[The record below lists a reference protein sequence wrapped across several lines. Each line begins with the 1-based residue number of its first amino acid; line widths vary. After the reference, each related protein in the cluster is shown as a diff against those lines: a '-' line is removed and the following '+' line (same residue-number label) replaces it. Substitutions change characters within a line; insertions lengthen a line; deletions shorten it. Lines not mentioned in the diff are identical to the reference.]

1 MTYDFLIIGAG
12 IAGVSLAYELA
23 PHARVCVL
31 EAEERPGT
39 QATARSAALFA
50 PSYGGPEFRALTRA
64 SRAFFLSPPSG
75 FSESKLLTPR
85 GCMYIARHD
94 QTARLESM
102 VAGIRRSGGTMAT
115 IAAEDSH
122 VRVPLLRQSY
132 VAAAAYDSD
141 AMDIDVD
148 ALLQGFLRAAR
159 AAGALILTGRKP
171 LHFQRQSGIWRAS
184 IEGAELSA
192 AILINAAG
200 AWADQVGVA
209 CGARPLG
216 FLPLR
221 RTALLV
227 DPPAGVNV
235 AHWPAVID
243 VDEEFYFKP
252 DAGRLL
258 LSPAD
263 ETPDVPRDAYPEDLD
278 VAIAVD
284 RVQAALDFDVQRVSH
299 SWAGLRTFSKDRAPV
314 IGFDTEVP
322 GLFWCAGQGGYGIQ
336 TAPALARF
344 AAALAR
350 GEAVPSDIHAEDLSA
365 ARLAPQRFDDAPT

>member
-1 MTYDFLIIGAG
+1 
-12 IAGVSLAYELA
+12 
-23 PHARVCVL
+23 
-31 EAEERPGT
+31 
-39 QATARSAALFA
+39 
-50 PSYGGPEFRALTRA
+50 
-64 SRAFFLSPPSG
+64 
-75 FSESKLLTPR
+75 
-85 GCMYIARHD
+85 
-94 QTARLESM
+94 
-102 VAGIRRSGGTMAT
+102 MAT
-115 IAAEDSH
+115 IAAEDARA
-122 VRVPLLRQSY
+122 RVPLLRQSY
-132 VAAAAYDSD
+132 VAAAAFDSD
-141 AMDIDVD
+141 AMDIEVD

-159 AAGALILTGRKP
+159 AAGALFKTSSRP
-171 LHFQRQSGIWRAS
+171 LSFQRQSGVWRVS
-184 IEGAELSA
+184 VDGAELSA

-200 AWADQVGVA
+200 AWADQVGMA
-209 CGARPLG
+209 CGAREMG
-216 FLPLR
+216 FQPLR

-227 DPPAGVNV
+227 DPPPGINV
-235 AHWPAVID
+235 AGWPAVID

-284 RVQAALDFDVQRVSH
+284 RVQAALDLDVQRVSH

-314 IGFDTEVP
+314 IGFDGDVP

-350 GEAVPSDIHAEDLSA
+350 GETVPADILAQDLSA
-365 ARLAPQRFDDAPT
+365 ARLAPQRFVSTAT

>member
-23 PHARVCVL
+23 TQARVCVL

-64 SRAFFLSPPSG
+64 SRKFFLDPPAG
-75 FSESKLLTPR
+75 FSETKLLAPR
-85 GCMYIARHD
+85 GCMYIARGD
-94 QTARLESM
+94 QTTRLESM

-115 IAAEDSH
+115 IAAEDARA
-122 VRVPLLRQSY
+122 RVPLLRQSY
-132 VAAAAYDSD
+132 VAAAAFDSD
-141 AMDIDVD
+141 AMDIEVD

-159 AAGALILTGRKP
+159 AAGAFFKTSSRP
-171 LHFQRQSGIWRAS
+171 LSFQRQSGVWRVS
-184 IEGAELSA
+184 VDSAELSA

-200 AWADQVGVA
+200 AWADQVGMA
-209 CGARPLG
+209 CGAREMG
-216 FLPLR
+216 FQPLR

-227 DPPAGVNV
+227 DPPPGINV
-235 AHWPAVID
+235 AGWPAVID

-284 RVQAALDFDVQRVSH
+284 RVQAALDLDVQRVSH

-314 IGFDTEVP
+314 IGFDGDVP

-350 GEAVPSDIHAEDLSA
+350 GESVPADILAQDLSA
-365 ARLAPQRFDDAPT
+365 ARLAPQRFVSTAT